1 MSMEEKINFRLIFI
15 ALLSMVL
22 TATLTTVV
30 LHNAFEQQMK
40 EDIRSYAYILEDS
53 YAQMSDKTALSGF
66 GARDHIRI
74 TLVSPDGTVV
84 VDNQAAAAT
93 MGNHASRPEVEQA
106 LTRGEGEDTR
116 RSHTMGLKTYY
127 YAVRL
132 PDGNVLRVSGEVKN
146 LYASFESALPVIVA
160 IGAVLLVVS
169 ILLSA
174 LLTRRLVKPIEAMAQ
189 DMDHIAEDVPYREL
203 KPFAYA
209 LQDQQKRKQ
218 SMDKMRQEFTANV
231 SHELKTPLTSIS
243 GYAEMIDT
251 GMVRPEDVPE
261 FAGKIHKEAGRLV
274 SLIGDILQLSALDD
288 PQHLEVQERVSLR
301 ELADECAQ
309 ILSFK
314 AEKEQVTMTVEG
326 GPGFVFG
333 SRRLLEELVYNLCD
347 NAIRYNR
354 PGGRVAVTLE
364 QRDERVVLTVADTG
378 IGISPEHQS
387 RVFERFYRV
396 DKSRSKETGGTGLG
410 LAIVKHIAIQH
421 NARLS
426 LDSTPGEGTTITVS
440 FAAATEE
447 APAEPPQE

>member
-243 GYAEMIDT
+243 GYAEMIET

-301 ELADECAQ
+301 ELAESIGRYGILQPLTVRRGEECAQ

-354 PGGRVAVTLE
+354 PNGTVRISIAEEERQIVVRVADSGCGIPEEYARL
-364 QRDERVVLTVADTG
+364 RVRAQKDDG
-378 IGISPEHQS
+378 
-387 RVFERFYRV
+387 FYRAHCTDV
-396 DKSRSKETGGTGLG
+396 LENDCGS
-410 LAIVKHIAIQH
+410 
-421 NARLS
+421 
-426 LDSTPGEGTTITVS
+426 
-440 FAAATEE
+440 AAAFEE
-447 APAEPPQE
+447 KAYRALETILKEERA